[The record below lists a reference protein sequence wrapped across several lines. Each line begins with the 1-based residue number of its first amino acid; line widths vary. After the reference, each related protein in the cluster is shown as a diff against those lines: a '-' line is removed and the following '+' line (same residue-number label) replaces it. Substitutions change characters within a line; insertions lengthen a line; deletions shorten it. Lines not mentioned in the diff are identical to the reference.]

1 MFAREWWTGD
11 WFDDEVN
18 HERVTKGKRLKSH
31 GCIQLSPVTLK
42 WPFRLPFPSFVLL
55 FNNET
60 WRGVTWRHLDSADG
74 PNHCFCSGGRG
85 GRTPEQEVSFQV
97 GCWLL
102 IQRHKRK
109 REERKKKKKLGKINK
124 WGRFTSKF
132 FILDN
137 IRYRNII
144 FQPSPRKTC
153 SDFWMVVKNRWIQ
166 QKKIIFHR
174 FIKWKRDQFYE
185 SMPGIFDWM
194 LLRLFDFVIDL
205 FVYRFGQM
213 LGQFRPIFLHILT
226 VNLEISQGFENFFF
240 YVQ

>member
-1 MFAREWWTGD
+1 MSPDDISTARMAQIIASAPEDGAEGRRSRKFHFKLGVD
-11 WFDDEVN
+11 YLSNDIK
-18 HERVTKGKRLKSH
+18 EREK
-31 GCIQLSPVTLK
+31 
-42 WPFRLPFPSFVLL
+42 
-55 FNNET
+55 NE
-60 WRGVTWRHLDSADG
+60 
-74 PNHCFCSGGRG
+74 
-85 GRTPEQEVSFQV
+85 
-97 GCWLL
+97 
-102 IQRHKRK
+102 
-109 REERKKKKKLGKINK
+109 KKKLGKIYK

-166 QKKIIFHR
+166 QKKIICHR

-205 FVYRFGQM
+205 FVHRFGQM

-240 YVQ
+240 MFSNVNLGPISKPNFGRLFFFWLLYRWFGLILVVNFDS